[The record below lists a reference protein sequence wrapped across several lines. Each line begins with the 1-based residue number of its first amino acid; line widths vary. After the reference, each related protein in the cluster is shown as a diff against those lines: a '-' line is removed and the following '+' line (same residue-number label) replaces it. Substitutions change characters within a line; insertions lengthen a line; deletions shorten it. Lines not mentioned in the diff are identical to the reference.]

1 MSKNERL
8 ELTGAVTLAQDG
20 SEKGNRFSILA
31 YSGAVV
37 DRAWGKLVID
47 TEGITARQKLPI
59 LLGHDSGAIV
69 GFSTRAYVE
78 AGAFRLS
85 GTLSSSTPEAE
96 RVRSLSNEGFPWNCS
111 IGVTP
116 KKVLSIG
123 QGETQTVNGRKVSG
137 PCELWSESEVV
148 ECSFVAIGAD
158 RGTLAEVFNNGG
170 DNMKSQAK
178 LKWNS
183 DPALQAE
190 FFGDFEAFEAYE
202 NAITV
207 GNVKFVQGAPCKT
220 FSREDAIAD
229 EPAETMSPA
238 QGDDAWNVDPAIK
251 EEFGD
256 KETYEAFLKAEA
268 GNKFKV
274 LNH

>member
-1 MSKNERL
+1 MSKENLVLHGSVE
-8 ELTGAVTLAQDG
+8 LAQG
-20 SEKGNRFSILA
+20 STGNRFKIKA
-31 YSGAVV
+31 YTGAPVE
-37 DRAWGKLVID
+37 RAWGKMCID
-47 TEGITARQKLPI
+47 VTGITSKAQMPVLMN
-59 LLGHDSGAIV
+59 HDSKSIV
-69 GFSTRAYVE
+69 GHSLKSFVQGNSFYVE
-78 AGAFRLS
+78 GQF
-85 GTLSSSTPEAE
+85 SSVTKEGQQAKK
-96 RVRSLSNEGFPWNCS
+96 LAAEGFPWQAS
-111 IGVTP
+111 VGIRP
-116 KKVLSIG
+116 L
-123 QGETQTVNGRKVSG
+123 ETLNVAAGKSHVVNGQSIPG
-137 PCELWSESEVV
+137 PVEVWLKSEVLETSLV
-148 ECSFVAIGAD
+148 PLGAD
-158 RGTLAEVFNNGG
+158 DSTSVETFGG